1 MVKSSSHK
9 PNSDTIFSRS
19 WSTTTN
25 ELAEPSDA
33 IFFCPNHDP
42 IAPEITI
49 ARNPTIPA
57 TTKVRVLLSVVS
69 LPNLP
74 LIFAVGILVGDGGGE
89 SGCTDRSLIVNA
101 TSQMDYISPE
111 RSLDGTCGDP
121 GPLFGDQ
128 DGCLLEHMDYH
139 GEGITQPESPP
150 LNDGLLVDAADQISY
165 LSADSV
171 PYMNDQIMCNT
182 MKSASTSPASP
193 LKQDEEH
200 HVHIESDMQNDAA
213 ERKVHHNDDCEV
225 RTTSPGYDVHQNT
238 EVVEGVLP
246 PELHESSG
254 NDISNFQQETT
265 HFDAYLGDSMLA
277 DNSSRDYQ
285 FSNSG
290 DDDDEIPNSSAP
302 QMGNKDNRKLHET
315 FHNEV
320 NEADDDQMNG
330 GNSNPHDEH
339 DNENFNSATA
349 PSYLDGMEQEDPGT
363 ENGISTPGNQWD
375 SPPERVIIWL
385 TLEAH
390 QQDIGPDLLDLLKTM
405 TPTVEELPHMSC
417 LHMHGITLQKEKH
430 NLGVEMGH
438 RAEDLHPLEEEMGHR
453 SEDQLPL
460 KEETGHR
467 DEDQLPLEEDM
478 VHHAEDLHPLKEE
491 MGHLAED
498 LHPPKED
505 TGHHDEDLHPL
516 KGGMGHHGED
526 LHPLKGGMGHH
537 GEDLHL
543 LKEEPHPRGGVHQGG
558 GIPQQ
563 GGIPL
568 QEGETHQE
576 REIPHQGGG
585 IPQQGGIPLQ
595 EGETHQER
603 EIPHQGGGIPQQGGI
618 PLQEGETHQEREI
631 PHQGGGIPQQ
641 GGIPLQEGETH
652 QEREIPL
659 QGGGNPQQERGT
671 PQQGREIDQNQGHHQ
686 GKLIP
691 LDIKGSMVDLDQ
703 GLHTLGITIEDLQG
717 FSYATTERELEKK
730 FAKFG
735 RVTRV
740 RVVRDKRTGDSRGFG
755 FLSLEKDEDADAAIR
770 ACDETE
776 WNGRIILVE
785 KSKAPAWSWIL
796 LYVGYVP
803 ITFLLSFL
811 SASTHESEI
820 FYAKKNDILILHAL
834 ARLSVANAYL
844 W

>member
-1 MVKSSSHK
+1 
-9 PNSDTIFSRS
+9 
-19 WSTTTN
+19 
-25 ELAEPSDA
+25 
-33 IFFCPNHDP
+33 
-42 IAPEITI
+42 
-49 ARNPTIPA
+49 
-57 TTKVRVLLSVVS
+57 
-69 LPNLP
+69 
-74 LIFAVGILVGDGGGE
+74 
-89 SGCTDRSLIVNA
+89 
-101 TSQMDYISPE
+101 MDYISPE

-139 GEGITQPESPP
+139 
-150 LNDGLLVDAADQISY
+150 
-165 LSADSV
+165 DSV

-265 HFDAYLGDSMLA
+265 HSDAYLGDSMLA

-320 NEADDDQMNG
+320 NGTEDDQMNG

-339 DNENFNSATA
+339 DNENFNSAIA

-375 SPPERVIIWL
+375 SPPERSAG
-385 TLEAH
+385 LEKGTPSPARRVSLSVERSPHAH
-390 QQDIGPDLLDLLKTM
+390 SSEKLDS
-405 TPTVEELPHMSC
+405 PH
-417 LHMHGITLQKEKH
+417 HAKEGD
-430 NLGVEMGH
+430 NLADS
-438 RAEDLHPLEEEMGHR
+438 RSPPARHR
-453 SEDQLPL
+453 SQSPGSPENHDTNRRRAPSHELSP
-460 KEETGHR
+460 HAR
-467 DEDQLPLEEDM
+467 DNSPERKAQYRRGDGSPRRRSTSPGRRDGSPQRRSASPKRRDGSPRRRSASPRRR
-478 VHHAEDLHPLKEE
+478 HGSPRREDLHPLKEE

-505 TGHHDEDLHPL
+505 MGHHDEDLHPL

-543 LKEEPHPRGGVHQGG
+543 LKEEPRPRGGV
-558 GIPQQ
+558 
-563 GGIPL
+563 
-568 QEGETHQE
+568 
-576 REIPHQGGG
+576 
-585 IPQQGGIPLQ
+585 
-595 EGETHQER
+595 
-603 EIPHQGGGIPQQGGI
+603 HQGGGIPQQGGI

-703 GLHTLGITIEDLQG
+703 GLHTLGITIEDLQEEG
-717 FSYATTERELEKK
+717 IHQGTDHLQQ
-730 FAKFG
+730 G
-735 RVTRV
+735 
-740 RVVRDKRTGDSRGFG
+740 
-755 FLSLEKDEDADAAIR
+755 
-770 ACDETE
+770 
-776 WNGRIILVE
+776 IILLKDVGHHLPTGRLDWVSLGGICLLQVLAMPPQSE
-785 KSKAPAWSWIL
+785 SWRRNL
-796 LYVGYVP
+796 QSLDV
-803 ITFLLSFL
+803 
-811 SASTHESEI
+811 
-820 FYAKKNDILILHAL
+820 
-834 ARLSVANAYL
+834 
-844 W
+844 